1 MKAPLVFS
9 LDADTL
15 AAGICTYLEG
25 DSGGLERR
33 DFPDGE
39 TWLRVT
45 SVVAGRACV
54 IVADLS
60 RPNPRFLPLCFL
72 AATLREFGATQVGLV
87 APYLCYMRQDKRFT
101 EGEALT
107 ARLFAELLSPRIDW
121 LVTVDPHLHRYS
133 ALAEIYTVPTR
144 IVHGATALGA
154 YLGQRRNL
162 LLVGP
167 DAESAQWV
175 GAVAALSGHPYVV
188 GEKVRKGAREVVVR
202 LPDLTHHARRT
213 PVIVDDVIASGH
225 TILECFRQLRGA
237 GFMEVDCMCVH
248 GLFAEDSDKLLLAEG
263 LRQLASTNTI
273 AHPSNVLDLSPELA
287 AAAGDLLAAAPA
299 TPPAA

>member
-1 MKAPLVFS
+1 MRTPLIFS

-15 AAGICTYLEG
+15 ATGICTYLDGE
-25 DSGGLERR
+25 SGGLERR

-72 AATLREFGATQVGLV
+72 AATLREFGAAQVGLV

-107 ARLFAELLSPRIDW
+107 SRLFAELLTPRIDW
-121 LVTVDPHLHRYS
+121 LVTVDPHLHRYH
-133 ALAEIYTVPTR
+133 ALSEIYAVPTR

-154 YLGQRRNL
+154 WLCQRRNL

-175 GAVAALSGHPYVV
+175 GAVATLSGHPFVV
-188 GEKVRKGAREVVVR
+188 GEKVRDGAHEVKVR
-202 LPDLTHHARRT
+202 LPDLTHHAKRT
-213 PVIVDDVIASGH
+213 PVIVDDVVSSGH
-225 TILECFRQLRGA
+225 TILECFKHLRAA
-237 GFMEVDCMCVH
+237 GFKDVDCACVH
-248 GLFAEDSDKLLLAEG
+248 PLFAEDSDKMLLAAG

-273 AHPSNVLDLSPELA
+273 THVSNVQDISPELA
-287 AAAGDLLAAAPA
+287 AAAGELLAAVPARPPA
-299 TPPAA
+299 T